1 MLPTSLQSG
10 DRAPT
15 RMKLLHID
23 GLRDEG
29 CSMNIYDY
37 VIVKYIFE
45 SETYKTVLCYYLT
58 YCVESDI
65 N

>member
-37 VIVKYIFE
+37 D
-45 SETYKTVLCYYLT
+45 SQR
-58 YCVESDI
+58 
-65 N
+65 